1 MCTNSII
8 QKTSHSPPS
17 ETSLERRNPNLN
29 ILLGGRRPS
38 RLLSALPP
46 LLLLLLFRLSSPS
59 FPVLPFSKFE
69 GFVPPRYQIW
79 CCFSWNSGEAW
90 RRRECE
96 ICLLPLP
103 LLLSVL
109 GLGEM
114 ALLVEGVSG
123 SLQVVAL
130 RSIAGSPSRCVCVCE
145 MRVVGLVNHGFFP
158 RWRHVQS
165 LLISGASGEGVVCSW
180 RLWIRRALRAVLD
193 NLDH

>member
-96 ICLLPLP
+96 VPSLGCGCGSLDLTSDLDSWSRSVSFLCLFCFRFSVWVRW
-103 LLLSVL
+103 LSWLKAFLDLSRWWRCGVY
-109 GLGEM
+109 
-114 ALLVEGVSG
+114 LLVLVLYAGVS
-123 SLQVVAL
+123 
-130 RSIAGSPSRCVCVCE
+130 C
-145 MRVVGLVNHGFFP
+145 
-158 RWRHVQS
+158 
-165 LLISGASGEGVVCSW
+165 
-180 RLWIRRALRAVLD
+180 
-193 NLDH
+193 